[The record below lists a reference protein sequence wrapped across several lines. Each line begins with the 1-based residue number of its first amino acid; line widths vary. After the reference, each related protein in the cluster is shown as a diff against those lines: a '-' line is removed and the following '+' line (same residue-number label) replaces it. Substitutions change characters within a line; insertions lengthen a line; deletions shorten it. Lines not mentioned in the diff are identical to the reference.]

1 MVISHLTRVTAYLQ
15 LNSPPFN
22 PASIP
27 SRQRL
32 LNRQVKLL
40 RNLVRFHKRCSKV
53 GLELE
58 TARLIRL
65 VIEEGLVRVAEG
77 GWEVGGEPIVRRVS
91 VALPPERVLI
101 CPVSFVVCRYI
112 TSRVKVA
119 IIEVETRSSIKASLF
134 FFSPDLCLMCDFL
147 TGGVLP

>member
-1 MVISHLTRVTAYLQ
+1 M
-15 LNSPPFN
+15 
-22 PASIP
+22 
-27 SRQRL
+27 
-32 LNRQVKLL
+32 
-40 RNLVRFHKRCSKV
+40 
-53 GLELE
+53 
-58 TARLIRL
+58 IRL